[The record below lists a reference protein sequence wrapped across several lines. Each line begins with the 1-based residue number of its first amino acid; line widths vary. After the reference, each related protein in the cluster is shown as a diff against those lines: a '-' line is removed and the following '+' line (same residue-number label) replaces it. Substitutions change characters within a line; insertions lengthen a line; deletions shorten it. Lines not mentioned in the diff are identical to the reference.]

1 MLIIKST
8 SRIFAKEDKQLKDLT
23 RLHIKLHSLCVFRSL
38 LRDPLINA
46 LSCVLDAEDKKIP
59 LRVEACASLAALLY
73 RESGDLADSILQRV
87 LEDENAY
94 VQKKI
99 HKLNVSPELEESM
112 QNDLAVLQELSTL
125 SSADIHSAIGW
136 DGILPGWTNSA
147 VSFLEAYRQRLD
159 AIATE
164 GYGIFRKTN
173 MFQVEDGC
181 IVPVSLPD
189 TIALADLKGY
199 ERERNIVVQNTL
211 FLLKEKPAANVLL
224 YGDAGTGKSSTVKAI
239 ANEYKSKGLRLIELN
254 KKQFNEIPS
263 IMRQLADNP
272 LKFILFIDDLSF
284 DQNNDDF
291 KALKAILEGSASA
304 KAPNI
309 AVYATSNRRHL
320 VKESF
325 SDRNGDDIHVNETI
339 QELTSLSE
347 RFGLQVHFYQPDR
360 DLYLRIVHNLAAQMD
375 VDANSENLDLEAERY
390 ALKRGG
396 RSPRV
401 ARQFVDFYLNS
412 QE

>member
-1 MLIIKST
+1 M
-8 SRIFAKEDKQLKDLT
+8 ADLS
-23 RLHIKLHSLCVFRSL
+23 RLHIKMQSLTVFRAL
-38 LRDPLINA
+38 LRDPLMAA
-46 LSCVLDAEDKKIP
+46 LSRVLNTADKKTP
-59 LRVEACASLAALLY
+59 ERVQDCSALAELLY
-73 RESGDLADSILQRV
+73 RETGDLAESILQRM
-87 LEDENAY
+87 LENENAY

-99 HKLNVSPELEESM
+99 KKIEISPELEASL
-112 QNDLAVLQELSTL
+112 QNELSILQELSQI
-125 SSADIHSAIGW
+125 APQQIHGATGW
-136 DGILPGWTNSA
+136 DGPMPGWTNRA
-147 VSFLEAYRQRLD
+147 VLFADAYRQRLD
-159 AIATE
+159 AISTE
-164 GYGIFRKTN
+164 GYGVFRRAH
-173 MFQVEDGC
+173 MFQVEGGG
-181 IVPVSLPD
+181 IVPVTLPD
-189 TIALADLKGY
+189 PITLSELKGY
-199 ERERNIVVQNTL
+199 ERERNSVIQNTL

-239 ANEYKSKGLRLIELN
+239 ANEYKARGLRLIELN
-254 KKQFNEIPS
+254 KKQFAEIPQLY
-263 IMRQLADNP
+263 RHLADNP

-325 SDRNGDDIHVNETI
+325 SDRNGDDVHVNETI

-347 RFGLQVHFYQPDR
+347 RFGLQVPFYAPDR
-360 DLYLRIVHNLAAQMD
+360 DLYLRIVRSLAKQMGVPAD
-375 VDANSENLDLEAERY
+375 SGELDLEAERY
-390 ALKRGG
+390 ALMRGG

-401 ARQFVDFYLNS
+401 ARQFVDFYVNS

>member
-1 MLIIKST
+1 M
-8 SRIFAKEDKQLKDLT
+8 ADLN
-23 RLHIKLHSLCVFRSL
+23 RLHIKLQSLSVFHSLL
-38 LRDPLINA
+38 NDPLFHA
-46 LSCVLDAEDKKIP
+46 LSNVLDTSDKSQAEQ
-59 LRVEACASLAALLY
+59 VSGYSALAALLFM
-73 RESGDLADSILQRV
+73 ENGDLAESMLQRV

-94 VQKKI
+94 VLKKA
-99 HKLNVSPELEESM
+99 HKQEISRELEVCLKNE
-112 QNDLAVLQELSTL
+112 LAILEELSQIQSRDVRDCL
-125 SSADIHSAIGW
+125 GW
-136 DGILPGWTNSA
+136 DGPLPDWTNSPVQIDNA
-147 VSFLEAYRQRLD
+147 FGQRMET
-159 AIATE
+159 IATE
-164 GYGIFRKTN
+164 GYGIFRKTH
-173 MFQVEDGC
+173 MFHVEDGR

-189 TIALADLKGY
+189 PISLTELKGY
-199 ERERNIVVQNTL
+199 ERERNSVIQNTL

-239 ANEYKSKGLRLIELN
+239 ANEYRHKGLRLIEIN
-254 KKQFNEIPS
+254 KKQFGEIPQLYK
-263 IMRQLADNP
+263 QLADNH

-360 DLYLRIVHNLAAQMD
+360 DLYLRIVRSLAKQLGQNAD
-375 VDANSENLDLEAERY
+375 NTDLDLEAERY
-390 ALKRGG
+390 ALMRGG

-401 ARQFVDFYLNS
+401 ARQFIDFYLNT